1 MKITDV
7 KAYPTSFPI
16 PKENRVA
23 LGIGT
28 AVKRDAVI
36 VKVTTDEGI
45 TGSSSSAWTPTIRL
59 ESGKRCTASSS
70 PATAWAPARA
80 SP

>member
-7 KAYPTSFPI
+7 KAFPTSFPI
-16 PKENRVA
+16 PPANRVA

-36 VKVTTDEGI
+36 VKVTTEDGVI
-45 TGSSSSAWTPTIRL
+45 G
-59 ESGKRCTASSS
+59 
-70 PATAWAPARA
+70 
-80 SP
+80 